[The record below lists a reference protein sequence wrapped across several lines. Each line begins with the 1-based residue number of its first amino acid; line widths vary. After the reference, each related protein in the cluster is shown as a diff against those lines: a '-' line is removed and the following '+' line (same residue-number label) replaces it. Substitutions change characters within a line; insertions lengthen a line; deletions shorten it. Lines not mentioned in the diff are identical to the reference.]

1 MDKIKIL
8 SIYRGQMFENRGTPI
23 RVRSLLSRF
32 QVAEDLE
39 LSIATWD
46 RLAPGFKKHLFLDNN
61 HWRDLF
67 GLIKYIRSEKIEV
80 VIGHTVSASYY
91 LVPIKFLTKAKVVL
105 EMHGF
110 VEDEARAYGDI
121 GFFSYWTLK
130 TWYGFAYFICDLVT
144 TCSKSVTDIILKYN
158 KNTVSIYGGVDID
171 YFNPQVNSGHYFAK
185 DDRIVIGYAGNART
199 WQGVDFLVNAYKKII
214 STNPEF
220 RLVLLMSETK
230 GLETADLE
238 IFGPLD
244 NKDVPKFLIDCDILV
259 IPRPDTPVTKIS
271 FPSKLPEYLAMGKP
285 VIASCLGDMDQIIIH
300 DKNGLLYQPGNQEEF
315 IKDVIFLKEKVNR
328 SRLGDQA
335 YQTARDLS
343 WDNQSGLFVENI
355 RQIL

>member
-1 MDKIKIL
+1 MNNLKIL
-8 SIYRGQMFENRGTPI
+8 AIYRGQMFENRGTPI

-32 QVAEDLE
+32 QMSGDLE
-39 LSIATWD
+39 LSIASWD
-46 RLAPGFKKHLFLDNN
+46 RSAPGFKNHLFLDNN
-61 HWRDLF
+61 HWRDIF
-67 GLIKYIRSEKIEV
+67 SLIKYIRREKIEV

-91 LVPIKFLTKAKVVL
+91 LVPIKFLTRAKVVL

-130 TWYGFAYFICDLVT
+130 AWYGFTYFICDLVT
-144 TCSKSVTDIILKYN
+144 TCSKSVTDIILKFN

-171 YFNPQVNSGHYFAK
+171 YFNPNVSSGHYFTK

-199 WQGVDFLVNAYKKII
+199 WQGVDFLVDAYKKII

-230 GLETADLE
+230 GLETAGLE

-271 FPSKLPEYLAMGKP
+271 FPSKLTEYMAMGKP
-285 VIASCLGDMDQIIIH
+285 VVASCLGDMDQIIIN
-300 DKNGLLYQPGNQEEF
+300 DQNGLLYQPGDQQEF
-315 IKDVIFLKEKVNR
+315 IKNILLLKDNNIR
-328 SRLGDQA
+328 RRLGDRA

-343 WDNQSGLFVENI
+343 WDNQSELFVENI
-355 RQIL
+355 RKML